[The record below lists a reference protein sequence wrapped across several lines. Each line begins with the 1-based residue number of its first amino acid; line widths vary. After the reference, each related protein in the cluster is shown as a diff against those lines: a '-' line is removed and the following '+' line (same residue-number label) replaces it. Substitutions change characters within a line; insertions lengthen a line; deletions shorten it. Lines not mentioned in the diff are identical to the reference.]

1 VTTISHE
8 PLKGVE
14 ARPTLVAVLS
24 ITQMW
29 ASLAIIVMWLA
40 VLFTA
45 IYSPDIVT
53 NGVAGDSSKIPAA
66 VAVALFAFLATWP
79 VAKYGFAR
87 DDRRDR

>member
-1 VTTISHE
+1 
-8 PLKGVE
+8 
-14 ARPTLVAVLS
+14 VLS

-53 NGVAGDSSKIPAA
+53 NGVAGDSSEVPAA
-66 VAVALFAFLATWP
+66 VAVAFFAFLATWP